1 MSIINME
8 KKKERLVHL
17 SVYALCGGKRY
28 HFFHRKKYDR
38 LLRFELIS
46 NKGEVDIKLINKTSG
61 EMIEQNNLST
71 GMYEFNLLKEN
82 KYCFVL
88 IYKKASGKTKIT
100 TQKL

>member
-17 SVYALCGGKRY
+17 RMYALCSGRRY
-28 HFFHRKKYDR
+28 HFFYRKKYDR

-46 NKGEVDIKLINKTSG
+46 NKGEVDIKFTNNTSG
-61 EMIEQNNLST
+61 ETIEQNNLPA
-71 GMYEFNLLKEN
+71 GIYEFNLLKEN

-88 IYKKASGKTKIT
+88 IYRKASGKTKIT
-100 TQKL
+100 IQKL